1 MIRLKNPNVVTKTEQ
16 RKYMYVYLLCGAG
29 QVLRRA
35 EATVGVVYVRVIQA
49 GVLGRHLACASC
61 CVVGFWSSF

>member
-1 MIRLKNPNVVTKTEQ
+1 
-16 RKYMYVYLLCGAG
+16 MYVYLLCGAG